1 MNIKML
7 ERMIKVDGVEF
18 FVNKDGAPC
27 TFVNLVHKLTGVHLG
42 SFEISDQPHIQI
54 GSKGVYKMID
64 ASFVLSRLSDTEI
77 YNLYHRVFDRRI
89 RIKSMSDLTRLFIP
103 AQFMSR
109 EAANSYLSKIL
120 EYGFIEE
127 SIRNGVDIYE
137 VQYVYKQVKTAK
149 RVHTF
154 YLVSTP
160 SLVSEYI
167 NLKGIGQFKDGKVVI
182 EL

>member
-1 MNIKML
+1 ML

-54 GSKGVYKMID
+54 GNKGVSKRID

-109 EAANSYLSKIL
+109 EAANSYLRKIM

-127 SIRNGVDIYE
+127 SIMNGVDIYE
-137 VQYVYKQVKTAK
+137 VQAIYKHDKVAK

-167 NLKGIGQFKDGKVVI
+167 NIKGIGQFKDGKVVI